1 MTIFLGPAGIPH
13 SSKGSSTIE
22 GIKQVA
28 ELGLNAMEIEFV
40 RSVYLNGKSAIE
52 VGDVSKE
59 YGVRLSI
66 HAPYFIN
73 LCSKNKETIEASKE
87 RIIKSAKIGEILGAD
102 AIAIHSAYYSG
113 MTSEQTIDM
122 LHNTFLELSDKL
134 HEIGVKKT
142 KLGVEVMGRESAF
155 GSLEEV
161 VELCRKVNNKQIV
174 PYLDFGHSF
183 VRDNGKIDYG
193 DIFDKLK
200 PLKLDHINSQ
210 FTGVKFNEKTKKFV
224 DVHEP
229 IGKPQFEPLAKEILK
244 RKLDIT
250 IICESPLLEIDSLK
264 MKQILGI

>member
-13 SSKGSSTIE
+13 SSKESSTVE

-40 RSVYLNGKSAIE
+40 RSVYLNEKTAVE
-52 VGDVSKE
+52 VGNVAKE
-59 YGVRLSI
+59 FGIRLSI

-87 RIIKSAKIGEILGAD
+87 RIIKSAKIGEIVGAD

-113 MTSEQTIDM
+113 MTSEQTVEM
-122 LHNTFLELSDKL
+122 LHGTFLELLDKI

-142 KLGVEVMGRESAF
+142 KLGIEVMGRESSF
-155 GSLEEV
+155 GSLEEIIEV
-161 VELCRKVNNKQIV
+161 CKKVNHKQVI

-183 VRDNGKIDYG
+183 VRENGRIDYV

-200 PLKLDHINSQ
+200 PLKLEHINSQ

-229 IGKPQFEPLAKEILK
+229 IGKPPFEPLAKEILK
-244 RKLDIT
+244 RKLGIT
-250 IICESPLLEIDSLK
+250 IICESPLLEVDSLK
-264 MKQILGI
+264 MKEILNL